1 MAEVF
6 KPIGTE
12 TSVNTTATTV
22 STTSKLI
29 RLVHTGAAVTV
40 SNTIT
45 CKTPVTFNSNTGVD
59 STNDF
64 ITLTDHRFNLGDAV
78 LYTTSAG
85 NTALTG
91 LANNTAYYVGP
102 IANSSGIQLA
112 ASLGGANVNITKSV
126 TEAGHNLNRT
136 NYVFTLIGGQSLVLE
151 KYTAYDTLT
160 GTDGGTNV
168 KAVAVAYTN

>member
-22 STTSKLI
+22 STTSRLI
-29 RLVHTGAAVTV
+29 RVAFTGTNSTV

-45 CKTPVTFNSNTGVD
+45 CRTGVTFNSNTDVD

-64 ITLTDHRFNLGDAV
+64 ITLTNHRFNVGDAV
-78 LYTTSAG
+78 LYTTSSG

-91 LANNTAYYVGP
+91 LANNTTYYVGP
-102 IANSSGIQLA
+102 ISNSSGIQLA
-112 ASLGGANVNITKSV
+112 ATNGGANVNITKSV
-126 TEAGHNLNRT
+126 TESGQNLTRT
-136 NYVFTLIGGQSLVLE
+136 NYVITIMGGQAMVLE
-151 KYTAYDTLT
+151 KYTAYDTLL

-168 KAVAVAYTN
+168 KAVAVAFTN

>member
-29 RLVHTGAAVTV
+29 RLVHTGAAATV

-45 CKTPVTFNSNTGVD
+45 CKTPITFNSNTDVD

-64 ITLTDHRFNLGDAV
+64 ITLTNHRFNVGDAV
-78 LYTTSAG
+78 LYTTSTG

-91 LANNTAYYVGP
+91 LSNNTTYYVGP

-112 ASLGGANVNITKSV
+112 ATNGGANINITKSV
-126 TEAGHNLNRT
+126 TESGQNLTRT
-136 NYVFTLIGGQSLVLE
+136 NYVITLIGGQSMVLE
-151 KYTAYDTLT
+151 KYTAYDTLL
-160 GTDGGTNV
+160 GTDTGTNV

>member
-29 RLVHTGAAVTV
+29 RLVHTGAAATV

-45 CKTPVTFNSNTGVD
+45 CKTPITFNSNTDVD

-64 ITLTDHRFNLGDAV
+64 ITLTKRIN
-78 LYTTSAG
+78 
-85 NTALTG
+85 
-91 LANNTAYYVGP
+91 
-102 IANSSGIQLA
+102 
-112 ASLGGANVNITKSV
+112 
-126 TEAGHNLNRT
+126 
-136 NYVFTLIGGQSLVLE
+136 
-151 KYTAYDTLT
+151 
-160 GTDGGTNV
+160 GGTIGLEDRKHHYEIALKV
-168 KAVAVAYTN
+168 LT